1 MKSFFKW
8 CRRYV
13 SIMSLIVVAFMA
25 YTMFIQDNS
34 LIRYMHYSNSIDSLR
49 TEIKNYTDTMQ
60 LYHDLNSRLSTDPE
74 VMERVV
80 REQYNMK
87 HEDEDVF
94 VFE

>member
-1 MKSFFKW
+1 MKEFLRWGK
-8 CRRYV
+8 RYI
-13 SIMSLIVVAFMA
+13 SIMSLLVVGFVG

-49 TEIKNYTDTMQ
+49 TEIKNYTDTMN

-74 VMERVV
+74 IMERVV

-87 HEDEDVF
+87 HQDEDVF